1 MQRILMLG
9 LAASTF
15 YISACASDRLITID
29 SSPQGADVI
38 ADGKKIGVTPM
49 RIIPDDVFPPR
60 WIGASYMVKGNLEL
74 IKQDCEPLSME
85 VNDAVLSKPVNK
97 ELKCAQQGSVAPA
110 AAAEVGSPPEKK
122 LNTNVEQR
130 LEKLKGL
137 HDKGLVTDQE
147 YETQRQR
154 ILNEL

>member
-1 MQRILMLG
+1 
-9 LAASTF
+9 
-15 YISACASDRLITID
+15 
-29 SSPQGADVI
+29 
-38 ADGKKIGVTPM
+38 
-49 RIIPDDVFPPR
+49 
-60 WIGASYMVKGNLEL
+60 MVKGNLEL
-74 IKQDCEPLSME
+74 VKQDCEPLSME

-110 AAAEVGSPPEKK
+110 AAAEVGSPPEQK

>member
-1 MQRILMLG
+1 MHRILILG
-9 LAASTF
+9 LVMSTL
-15 YISACASDRLITID
+15 YITACASDRLVTID

-49 RIIPDDVFPPR
+49 KIIPDDVFPPR

-74 IKQDCEPLSME
+74 VKQDCEPLSME

-97 ELKCAQQGSVAPA
+97 ELKCAQQSSVVPA
-110 AAAEVGSPPEKK
+110 VAAEPASSPEQKT
-122 LNTNVEQR
+122 NTNVEQR

-137 HDKGLVTDQE
+137 HDKGLITDQE
-147 YETQRQR
+147 FQTQRQR